1 MARNPYILLTVHR
14 ELMRQTLR
22 FVLTTL
28 FLVLISLGTAAAQNI
43 ESEVTAFENRI
54 KQARSA
60 NLNLIAPRAFREARD
75 HLNEAREMLREG
87 DKIAD
92 IREQVQLGQQQINR
106 ASQLQDIGQVILEE
120 AITARSDALA
130 ARAPEFATEQ
140 WREAQDVMEDAGREI
155 EKGDQ
160 NDARDQA
167 REATQL
173 YRQAELTAIR
183 ADVLGRAREARSAAR
198 SAESEE
204 WASQTYRDA
213 ESKLQEAESRLQ
225 GDRYD
230 RASAREV
237 AEAATDQFVHARD
250 ISRQAQQV
258 DDDVEENFEDAR
270 LAIEQE
276 VARVASELNRDV
288 SFAEGFGPVADE
300 LVAAVQSLNAD
311 RENLQESLAD
321 RQREIRRLLARVDSM
336 DARLAELEER
346 EQEVTAELQQR
357 QERERTLRRARGV
370 FGDNE
375 AEVLLSG
382 DDLLVRVYGL
392 SFPVGSSEIRPEN
405 FGLLTKLQQVIREYP
420 DAPVTISGHTDSRGN
435 DASNQRLSEERAQ
448 AVQEYLMA
456 NMSSLSPNQVEA
468 VGYGESRPLA
478 SNETEEGRAQ
488 NRRID
493 VTIDLP

>member
-1 MARNPYILLTVHR
+1 
-14 ELMRQTLR
+14 
-22 FVLTTL
+22 
-28 FLVLISLGTAAAQNI
+28 LIVPFGGASAQNI
-43 ESEVTAFENRI
+43 DDEVEALNTRMED
-54 KQARSA
+54 ARS
-60 NLNLIAPRAFREARD
+60 NHLNLIAPRAFREARD
-75 HLNEAREMLREG
+75 QLNDAREMLREG

-92 IREQVQLGQQQINR
+92 IREAVQEGQ
-106 ASQLQDIGQVILEE
+106 ASLNEAMKLQDIGNVILED
-120 AITARSDALA
+120 AIAARSDALA

-173 YRQAELTAIR
+173 YRRAELTAIR

-198 SAESEE
+198 SAEAEE
-204 WASQTYRDA
+204 WASKTYQDA

-225 GDRYD
+225 GDRYG

-250 ISRQAQQV
+250 ISREAQQV

-270 LAIEQE
+270 LTIEQE

-370 FGDNE
+370 FGEDE
-375 AEVLLSG
+375 AEVSLRG
-382 DDLLVRVYGL
+382 DEMIVRMYGL
-392 SFPVGSSEIRPEN
+392 NFPVGSSEIRPAN
-405 FGLLTKLQQVIREYP
+405 FSLLTKLQQVLREFP
-420 DAPVTISGHTDSRGN
+420 DAPITIEGHTDSRGN
-435 DASNQRLSEERAQ
+435 DATNQRLSDERAT

-456 NMSSLSPNQVEA
+456 NMSSLSSDQVDA

-493 VTIDLP
+493 VTISLP

>member
-1 MARNPYILLTVHR
+1 MHR
-14 ELMRQTLR
+14 LIRRTA
-22 FVLTTL
+22 V
-28 FLVLISLGTAAAQNI
+28 LVLLALIVPFGGASAQNI
-43 ESEVTAFENRI
+43 DDEVEALNTRMED
-54 KQARSA
+54 ARS
-60 NLNLIAPRAFREARD
+60 NHLNLIAPRAFREARD
-75 HLNEAREMLREG
+75 QLNDAREMLREG

-92 IREQVQLGQQQINR
+92 IREAVQEGQ
-106 ASQLQDIGQVILEE
+106 ASLNEAMKLQDIGNVILED
-120 AITARSDALA
+120 AIAARSDALA

-173 YRQAELTAIR
+173 YRRAELTAIR

-198 SAESEE
+198 SAEAEE
-204 WASQTYRDA
+204 WASKTYQDA

-225 GDRYD
+225 GDRYG

-250 ISRQAQQV
+250 ISREAQQV

-270 LAIEQE
+270 LTIEQE

-370 FGDNE
+370 FGEDE
-375 AEVLLSG
+375 AEVSLRG
-382 DDLLVRVYGL
+382 DEMIVRMYGL
-392 SFPVGSSEIRPEN
+392 NFPVGSSEIRPAN
-405 FGLLTKLQQVIREYP
+405 FSLLTKLQQVLREFP
-420 DAPVTISGHTDSRGN
+420 DAPITIEGHTDSRGN
-435 DASNQRLSEERAQ
+435 DATNQRLSDERAT

-456 NMSSLSPNQVEA
+456 NMSSLSSDQVDA

-493 VTIDLP
+493 VTISLP

>member
-1 MARNPYILLTVHR
+1 
-14 ELMRQTLR
+14 MRQTLR
-22 FVLTTL
+22 LTLATL
-28 FLVLISLGTAAAQNI
+28 FLVLVSLGTAAAQNI
-43 ESEVTAFENRI
+43 ESEVAAFENRI
-54 KQARSA
+54 EEARSA

-75 HLNEAREMLREG
+75 YLNEAREMLREG

-92 IREQVQLGQQQINR
+92 IREQVQLGQQQINQ
-106 ASQLQDIGQVILEE
+106 ASQLQDVGQVILEE

-155 EKGDQ
+155 ERGDQ
-160 NDARDQA
+160 NDARDEA

-173 YRQAELTAIR
+173 YRRAELTAIR

-198 SAESEE
+198 SAEAEE

-213 ESKLQEAESRLQ
+213 ESMLQEAESRLQ

-230 RASAREV
+230 RSSAREV
-237 AEAATDQFVHARD
+237 AEAATDQFVHARN
-250 ISRQAQQV
+250 ITQQAKQV
-258 DDDVEENFEDAR
+258 DDDVEANFEDTR

-276 VARVASELNRDV
+276 VARVASELSRDV

-346 EQEVTAELQQR
+346 EQEVTAELRQR
-357 QERERTLRRARGV
+357 QERERTLQRARGV
-370 FGDNE
+370 FGDDE
-375 AEVLLSG
+375 AEVLLRG
-382 DDLLVRVYGL
+382 DEMIVRMYGL
-392 SFPVGSSEIRPEN
+392 NFPVGSSEIRPAN
-405 FGLLTKLQQVIREYP
+405 FSLLTKLQQVLREFP
-420 DAPVTISGHTDSRGN
+420 DAPITIEGHTDSRGN
-435 DASNQRLSEERAQ
+435 DATNQRLSDERAT

-456 NMSSLSPNQVEA
+456 NMSSLSPDQVEA

-493 VTIDLP
+493 VTISLP